1 MKNKELTVKEL
12 ISSLLNF
19 NMDAKVSI
27 WANGFESKLHQ
38 KNITWI
44 SGDTFDGIDTGKDT
58 EEVKFYF
65 DSNDSCEHS

>member
-27 WANGFESKLHQ
+27 WADGFESKLHQ
-38 KNITWI
+38 NNITWD
-44 SGDTFDGIDTGKDT
+44 SSDTFDKIDTRKDT
-58 EEVKFYF
+58 KEVIFYF
-65 DSNDSCEHS
+65 NPNDSREHS

>member
-27 WANGFESKLHQ
+27 WADGFESKLHQ
-38 KNITWI
+38 NNIIWD
-44 SGDTFDGIDTGKDT
+44 SGDTFDEIDTRKDT
-58 EEVKFYF
+58 KEVIFYF
-65 DSNDSCEHS
+65 NANDFCEHS